1 MLETL
6 KNVCMLATNHNVCK
20 AYLAR
25 LEQLGVMPERIVF
38 FQPVARN
45 RARRVLSYVRSR
57 ARSVR
62 SKNFSLSARS
72 QPSRNLGLLRRSL
85 TGFCETNGYVFP
97 NYSRAVEAVVKN
109 HPDIHHVA
117 SPTINDHDV
126 IEAIAGCSQRFVIF
140 CGGGIL
146 RKKILSLPKQF
157 IHIHPGVVPD
167 VKGADGILWSSLV
180 HQRIGMSAFF
190 MNEGI
195 DTGDIIATREYD
207 IPVIVDDKTQAD
219 DNEGRIADFI
229 VNEVDPIF
237 RADLLG
243 RLFLTDRDPGTWQ
256 FQRQNPDDGKT
267 YYFMHDQL
275 KKLAIENWCDS
286 RPA

>member
-1 MLETL
+1 MFDKL
-6 KNVCMLATNHNVCK
+6 
-20 AYLAR
+20 
-25 LEQLGVMPERIVF
+25 Q
-38 FQPVARN
+38 
-45 RARRVLSYVRSR
+45 
-57 ARSVR
+57 
-62 SKNFSLSARS
+62 
-72 QPSRNLGLLRRSL
+72 
-85 TGFCETNGYVFP
+85 
-97 NYSRAVEAVVKN
+97 
-109 HPDIHHVA
+109 
-117 SPTINDHDV
+117 
-126 IEAIAGCSQRFVIF
+126 
-140 CGGGIL
+140 
-146 RKKILSLPKQF
+146 ILSRRPAWDIPTFLPELILSKIDAF
-157 IHIHPGVVPD
+157 VFGLKLLVKGALVGEPKRVIHIHPGVVPD

-207 IPVIVDDKTQAD
+207 IPVIIDDKTQAD
-219 DNEGRIADFI
+219 GNAGRIADFI

-243 RLFLTDRDPGTWQ
+243 RLFLTDRDPRTWQ